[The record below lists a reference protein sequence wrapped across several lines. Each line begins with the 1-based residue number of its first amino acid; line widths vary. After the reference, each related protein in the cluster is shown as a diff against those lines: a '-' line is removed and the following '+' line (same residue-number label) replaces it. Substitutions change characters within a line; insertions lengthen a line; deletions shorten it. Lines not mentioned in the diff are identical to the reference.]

1 MPPSS
6 QDNNTCNAGCTG
18 NHSPPRPQDEIIEA
32 CADSSNQ
39 SCRTPPSSVIP
50 ISYDETQEYIGIIA
64 DTLAPEHHHQNI
76 VLSSN
81 ISPSDETS
89 LLARYPSQVTACF
102 SLEEDEGNE
111 EEKAGVATVTAVL
124 RRTRRSRKRP
134 TFLPSP
140 RQSELHLFAFSDDIL
155 KLVVL
160 EEGTSECQ

>member
-50 ISYDETQEYIGIIA
+50 ISYDETQENIGIIA

-89 LLARYPSQVTACF
+89 LLARYPSHGF
-102 SLEEDEGNE
+102 SLEEGEGNE
-111 EEKAGVATVTAVL
+111 EEKAGVATVTAVP

>member
-39 SCRTPPSSVIP
+39 SCRRTPPSSVIP
-50 ISYDETQEYIGIIA
+50 ISYDETPENIGIIA
-64 DTLAPEHHHQNI
+64 DTLAEHQHQNI
-76 VLSSN
+76 VLGSN

-89 LLARYPSQVTACF
+89 LLARYPSHLTGCF
-102 SLEEDEGNE
+102 SLKEDGGNE
-111 EEKAGVATVTAVL
+111 EKKAGVATATAVP

-160 EEGTSECQ
+160 EEGTSEC